1 MTAEDLGLE
10 LFLRRERQ
18 SKVQRGVEGLLR
30 FARAQPLGF
39 AGGFIVVALL
49 LMAVLA
55 KPISPYG
62 YDEQVYSD
70 TLQGPSLR
78 HPFGTDDLG
87 RDLFSRIAYGAQISM
102 VIGFGAVT
110 VSIVIAVLVGGI
122 SGFRGGV
129 TDMVAQ
135 RFVEIVQAFPALI
148 LLISII
154 SIIGQDRWQIAL
166 ALGALSSVGASRV
179 MRGAVMNIKNNVY
192 FDAARSLGAT
202 DFRIFWRYVIPN
214 TMATIIVLA
223 TIQLGSVI
231 LAEASLS
238 FLGYGVQPPF
248 PTWGRLL
255 SGVARSYIVE
265 NPWMGLWPGL
275 FIALAVFGFNML
287 GDALRDVLDPRLRGS
302 R

>member
-1 MTAEDLGLE
+1 MSSQDANLEILYYPQSRPVRRRWLG
-10 LFLRRERQ
+10 
-18 SKVQRGVEGLLR
+18 GLLR
-30 FARAQPLGF
+30 FARTQPLGF
-39 AGGFIVVALL
+39 LGGTIVLL
-49 LMAVLA
+49 LMLMAVLA
-55 KPISPYG
+55 EFIAPYG
-62 YDEQVYSD
+62 YDEQMYSV

-87 RDLFSRIAYGAQISM
+87 RDLFSRIVYGAQISM
-102 VIGFGAVT
+102 VIGFGAVSI
-110 VSIVIAVLVGGI
+110 SIVIAILVGGI
-122 SGFRGGV
+122 SGFTGGAFDIFV
-129 TDMVAQ
+129 Q
-135 RFVEIVQAFPALI
+135 RVVETVQAFPALI

-154 SIIGQDRWQIAL
+154 AIIGQDRWQIAL
-166 ALGALSSVGASRV
+166 ALGTLSSVGASRV
-179 MRGAVMNIKNNVY
+179 IRSAVIAIKGNVY
-192 FDAARSLGAT
+192 FEAARSLGASE
-202 DFRIFWRYVIPN
+202 FRIFWRYVLPN
-214 TMATIIVLA
+214 AMPTIIVLA
-223 TIQLGSVI
+223 TVQLGAVI

-287 GDALRDVLDPRLRGS
+287 GDSLRDVLDPRLRGS